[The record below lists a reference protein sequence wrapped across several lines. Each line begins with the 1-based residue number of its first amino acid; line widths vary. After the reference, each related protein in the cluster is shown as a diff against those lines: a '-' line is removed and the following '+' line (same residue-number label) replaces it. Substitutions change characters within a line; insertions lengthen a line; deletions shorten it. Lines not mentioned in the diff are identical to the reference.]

1 MGGASGVHG
10 VPTPPQAPLG
20 ATEASGAPSLRR
32 GTRTQAASK
41 GASITSH
48 SQDRRQAAPTAPQST
63 LCLRVQQPANQ
74 GARHNSDGARRV
86 GLRREDDPE
95 LGYPCRLRRDGHG
108 RVRGLSLLGWD
119 FFSSLSSSSRCLLP
133 FPFTLHGAD
142 QPLRRQ
148 WRRGRKGARALPTWR
163 PRCFRSSMKGYRG
176 LSNTT
181 AGGMD
186 RRMVEPWFKRESG
199 HGIAEFDVV
208 LRRHHLPGR
217 TAPVPVKVV
226 GSEQEPQRGA
236 RSGAEAGTGHGFSA
250 LGKGRSTAR
259 SSRAHSQP
267 PVHWILRT
275 LLYRLAW
282 HSSLLPPL
290 SVRRKSTRRR
300 DRSSFDPGPVSTR
313 ELQSSPLLRLSPL
326 RAAVP
331 PSIHS
336 QATSNATAHTRG
348 TSTASLFGCPWLSRP
363 TVRHSQVP
371 APACLPVYLRSNRC
385 RPWLVL
391 KQKRRTGRAETNL
404 ASTPSQGRRLA
415 VPLRLSQRHPLAV
428 IRHKSN
434 SRANTT
440 RIPLPMPST
449 CSS

>member
-1 MGGASGVHG
+1 M
-10 VPTPPQAPLG
+10 
-20 ATEASGAPSLRR
+20 
-32 GTRTQAASK
+32 
-41 GASITSH
+41 
-48 SQDRRQAAPTAPQST
+48 
-63 LCLRVQQPANQ
+63 
-74 GARHNSDGARRV
+74 
-86 GLRREDDPE
+86 
-95 LGYPCRLRRDGHG
+95 
-108 RVRGLSLLGWD
+108 
-119 FFSSLSSSSRCLLP
+119 
-133 FPFTLHGAD
+133 
-142 QPLRRQ
+142 
-148 WRRGRKGARALPTWR
+148 
-163 PRCFRSSMKGYRG
+163 
-176 LSNTT
+176 
-181 AGGMD
+181 
-186 RRMVEPWFKRESG
+186 
-199 HGIAEFDVV
+199 
-208 LRRHHLPGR
+208 
-217 TAPVPVKVV
+217 PVKIV

-415 VPLRLSQRHPLAV
+415 VPLRLSQRHTLAV